1 MTAGLDAG
9 SAAPFALDRARLQ
22 QALQRAAAHPAGY
35 EAAAF
40 LYQEV
45 GQRLLERLDWLRL
58 QPTTVLAAGGGAAS
72 VTARLLKKY
81 RKARVIAVELAPAL
95 VAQAQRRAPWL
106 RTLPG
111 VVAELE
117 ALPLATASCDL
128 IFSNLLLP
136 WSLEPE
142 RAFAEFRRVL
152 KPGGAL
158 LFSTLGP
165 DTLSELRA
173 AWAAVDDYN
182 HVNAFFDMHDLGD
195 ALLRARL
202 AEPVMDVECL
212 TLTYRELAGLTRD
225 LRAAGVGNVTA
236 GRARGL
242 TGKARW
248 RKLQAAY
255 DSRRVDGLLPVSCEV
270 VYGHAWGPQ
279 PDADRLP
286 VAGPAVFP
294 LANLRR
300 RLPQS

>member
-1 MTAGLDAG
+1 MAAGLDGATV
-9 SAAPFALDRARLQ
+9 PFALDRARLR
-22 QALQRAAAHPAGY
+22 QALQRAAANPAGY
-35 EAAAF
+35 AAAAF

-45 GQRLLERLDWLRL
+45 GERLLERLDWLRL
-58 QPTTVLAAGGGAAS
+58 RPETVLVAGGSAGP
-72 VTARLLKKY
+72 VTALLLKKY

-95 VAQAQRRAPWL
+95 VAQAQRHVPWW
-106 RTLPG
+106 RTLAG
-111 VVAELE
+111 AVAELE

-165 DTLSELRA
+165 DSLSELRA
-173 AWAAVDDYN
+173 AWATVDDYN
-182 HVNAFFDMHDLGD
+182 HINAFFDMHDLGD

-202 AEPVMDVECL
+202 AEPVMDVERL
-212 TLTYRELAGLTRD
+212 TLTYRDLTGLMRD

-242 TGKARW
+242 TGKERW
-248 RKLQAAY
+248 RKLRAAY
-255 DSRRVDGLLPVSCEV
+255 DNRRVDGVLPVSCEV

-279 PDADRLP
+279 PGADRP
-286 VAGPAVFP
+286 PATGPAVFP

-300 RLPQS
+300 RLPQA